1 MTEIAFHFNL
11 PDKTAYVCRLLRKAV
26 AHGARVAVSGE
37 QPLMAELDKA
47 LWSFSATD
55 FVPHCSAAS
64 DAAIVLASPVV
75 LGVEAGASP
84 HHDVLLNLGV
94 DVPTG
99 FERFNRVIEVVGD
112 GSDDRSRSRRRW
124 KHYQDRGYSIV
135 RHDLARKESD

>member
-64 DAAIVLASPVV
+64 DAAIVC
-75 LGVEAGASP
+75 EALKPSA
-84 HHDVLLNLGV
+84 N
-94 DVPTG
+94 
-99 FERFNRVIEVVGD
+99 
-112 GSDDRSRSRRRW
+112 RSRDLGARDFRRW
-124 KHYQDRGYSIV
+124 FHGF
-135 RHDLARKESD
+135 LATMPTLSRPSN